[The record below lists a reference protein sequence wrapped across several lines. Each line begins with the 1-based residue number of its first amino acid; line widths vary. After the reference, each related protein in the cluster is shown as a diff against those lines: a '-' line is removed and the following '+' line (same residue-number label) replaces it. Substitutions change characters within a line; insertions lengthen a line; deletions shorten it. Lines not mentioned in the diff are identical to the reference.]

1 MFKLNKD
8 VLFLLFKELQDDSKS
23 LFSCLMVNRLW
34 CETIIPILWRN
45 PWRYNIDYN
54 KKSYLFYII
63 TFYFTEDVKD
73 FLRIQGIELPLN
85 SCQSLLFDYLSFC
98 RSINVSIINNIISIG
113 APSAYDEF
121 LLQQEIYSLLIR
133 KCPELKYLDMIKIKH
148 QLFYFPKANIRLDSL
163 CELRCDTIID
173 SSYYYGLAC
182 VCQNIQRLIII
193 NTSSKDNHGIVKLI
207 EIQKNLKYFEW
218 KDDFKEECFID
229 PYEVIFPI
237 LTKKAN
243 TLNHLIIVFEY
254 FEYEH
259 AFLLKVLPELH
270 NLKTLI
276 IDDLELNNI
285 QLKKLIYRNLETIKI
300 DYITINTATC
310 IIKNSGG
317 HLREI
322 LLKYYY
328 SLDEGYFNEDS
339 LIFIRTVYE
348 NCPLVES
355 LSIVISSTDDHF
367 IEFEK
372 LLKNCKNLKSILL
385 ILNHND
391 VICNELKSNEA
402 DEELLDILIRS
413 APTYLKEIR
422 FLDHFSFSLEKLE
435 AFLIKWRGRPALSII
450 TSDHVY
456 KEENYVKLINKYKN
470 DGVIKNFNRVYKLN
484 VYF

>member
-1 MFKLNKD
+1 MF
-8 VLFLLFKELQDDSKS
+8 
-23 LFSCLMVNRLW
+23 
-34 CETIIPILWRN
+34 
-45 PWRYNIDYN
+45 Y
-54 KKSYLFYII
+54 
-63 TFYFTEDVKD
+63 VKD

-348 NCPLVES
+348 NCPLVE
-355 LSIVISSTDDHF
+355 
-367 IEFEK
+367 K
-372 LLKNCKNLKSILL
+372 
-385 ILNHND
+385 
-391 VICNELKSNEA
+391 
-402 DEELLDILIRS
+402 
-413 APTYLKEIR
+413 
-422 FLDHFSFSLEKLE
+422 KLE

-470 DGVIKNFNRVYKLN
+470 DGVIKNFNHVVGIIDVVDFAIVDIAIVDIVIVDVVVDIVPQHKLN
-484 VYF
+484 